1 MDDQKKRW
9 FLSATAF
16 LNRRKLFPCVFNWI
30 FKRRKQ
36 FADIKNRVS
45 SSAKCLP
52 TWKIGFWFKENSL
65 AA

>member
-1 MDDQKKRW
+1 MTKKTMDY
-9 FLSATAF
+9 SATAF
-16 LNRRKLFPCVFNWI
+16 ELLRKLFASVFNWI

>member
-1 MDDQKKRW
+1 MDDQKKTMDY
-9 FLSATAF
+9 SATAF
-16 LNRRKLFPCVFNWI
+16 EILRKLFASVFNWI

>member
-1 MDDQKKRW
+1 MTKKTMDY
-9 FLSATAF
+9 SATAF
-16 LNRRKLFPCVFNWI
+16 EILRKLFASVFNWI

>member
-1 MDDQKKRW
+1 MTKKTMDY
-9 FLSATAF
+9 SATAF
-16 LNRRKLFPCVFNWI
+16 EILRKLFASVFNWI
-30 FKRRKQ
+30 CKRKKQ

>member
-1 MDDQKKRW
+1 MTKKTMDY
-9 FLSATAF
+9 SATAF
-16 LNRRKLFPCVFNWI
+16 EVLRKLFASVFNWI
-30 FKRRKQ
+30 FKRKKQ